1 MFDPTIYNVLSPIF
15 KKSEGINAEYID
27 EKLFPVSKKLPLT
40 YALKLLSAVI
50 YKVKVLHAH
59 NIRNLLKKMIVSPFG
74 ELFQF

>member
-15 KKSEGINAEYID
+15 KKSEGITAEYTVGQ
-27 EKLFPVSKKLPLT
+27 LLPASKKLPLM

-50 YKVKVLHAH
+50 YKVKILHAH
-59 NIRNLLKKMIVSPFG
+59 SIRNLLKKVIVSPFG